1 MSGDRPGSK
10 PPGSKPSGSKP
21 PGGKTHEVVQP
32 GNKLREMVGGKRP
45 IGDGDTLR
53 KAEAAAKKVQ
63 DRTDYTGHVQTNL
76 TRLMVAYDRAQGADR
91 AEALHDMFEI
101 AHDMRGEGGS
111 FGFPLVTQIGDIL
124 CKYLSALKSPDAL
137 EPSIVKLHIDALKAV
152 INQRL
157 RGEGD
162 DTAKQVVDGLARI
175 ALKPR

>member
-1 MSGDRPGSK
+1 MSGDRPGEK
-10 PPGSKPSGSKP
+10 T
-21 PGGKTHEVVQP
+21 PGGKTHEVIQP
-32 GNKLREMVGGKRP
+32 RNKLREMVGGKKP
-45 IGDGDTLR
+45 LGGDVLR
-53 KAEAAAKKVQ
+53 KAENAAKKVQ
-63 DRTDYTGHVQTNL
+63 DRTDYTGHAQTNL
-76 TRLMVAYDRAQGADR
+76 TRLMVAYDRAQGAER

-124 CKYLSALKSPDAL
+124 CKYLTALKSPEAL
-137 EPSIVKLHIDALKAV
+137 ELPIVKLHIDALKVV